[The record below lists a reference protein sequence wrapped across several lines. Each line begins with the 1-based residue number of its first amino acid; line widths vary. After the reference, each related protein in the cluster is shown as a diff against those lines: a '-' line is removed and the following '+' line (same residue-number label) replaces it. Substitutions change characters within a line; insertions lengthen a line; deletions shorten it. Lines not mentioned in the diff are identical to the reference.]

1 MDQILQTKLSF
12 APWVDPRTRKLPGV
26 IPFLLE
32 DWLEVDSA
40 YGAQMALRDH
50 LIATQPDQVMGL
62 HETARPAAL
71 ELLEMVLERLP
82 ALGFDLSE
90 VSVIRPDGVEV
101 PLDRTDPIR
110 TLGRVL
116 QCDVCLMQ
124 PDPNG
129 TSEESVLTGGVLCF
143 PSGWRL
149 PEKFMRPMMRIH
161 KPIEIYTPELGA
173 RVQRMLN
180 GVQVGRGLMRGTAS
194 RSDAHLADPR
204 SEGEYRHGNA
214 GSKYIR
220 VERQCLVRLP
230 ETRAVAF
237 TIHTQ
242 VVEPSALTP
251 EQAAALE
258 EFPIRLAD

>member
-26 IPFLLE
+26 IPFALE

-62 HETARPAAL
+62 HETARLAAL

-116 QCDVCLMQ
+116 QCDVCLM
-124 PDPNG
+124 P
-129 TSEESVLTGGVLCF
+129 TG
-143 PSGWRL
+143 
-149 PEKFMRPMMRIH
+149 PEWD
-161 KPIEIYTPELGA
+161 
-173 RVQRMLN
+173 Q
-180 GVQVGRGLMRGTAS
+180 
-194 RSDAHLADPR
+194 
-204 SEGEYRHGNA
+204 
-214 GSKYIR
+214 
-220 VERQCLVRLP
+220 
-230 ETRAVAF
+230 
-237 TIHTQ
+237 
-242 VVEPSALTP
+242 
-251 EQAAALE
+251 
-258 EFPIRLAD
+258 